1 MAHRIKLSVLIVCD
15 DIIAIKEQIA
25 AALESID
32 GVEAVMVPDV
42 RYQQGQ
48 I

>member
-1 MAHRIKLSVLIVCD
+1 MAHTPKLTVLILCD